1 MVMTM
6 PRPTPVY
13 HNIIRSIQMDIHI
26 QHPVVYHNII
36 RSNQMDILTQ
46 HQLLLTKGELLQVL
60 KFSHFSTI

>member
-1 MVMTM
+1 
-6 PRPTPVY
+6 
-13 HNIIRSIQMDIHI
+13 MDIHI